1 MINYYKPIREG
12 NFQNQNYIKY
22 ESIGDRNRNPSV
34 KEQLNEI
41 KHYFR
46 NIISDL
52 QMSGRKWK
60 VELTIASN
68 FISSKDVNKEYVIHS
83 KSIKTEFI
91 S

>member
-1 MINYYKPIREG
+1 
-12 NFQNQNYIKY
+12 
-22 ESIGDRNRNPSV
+22 
-34 KEQLNEI
+34 
-41 KHYFR
+41 
-46 NIISDL
+46 
-52 QMSGRKWK
+52 MSGRKWK